1 MGCASS
7 QPVIEDLTMRDAKR
21 DAVSSRG
28 SSPPEQKPTHCSGDS
43 ITAGAASGH
52 SKDVL
57 RGIYASVASGAS
69 RSAGHLSASSGAS
82 DSTAHLSA
90 SNSEDFGT
98 DDANSCDDGPQQAAL
113 DGQSAQQQHPPKQ
126 PQPQRTSPP
135 GIHDSA
141 GSAEVRAHRRSRALA
156 RAEAAA
162 AAACAGKASHDAAFP
177 GPSPTKQSAATA
189 DAMRARHMSFQED
202 SRSSD
207 AASSSQDASQDAAS
221 SSQDDQVVELGACT
235 GHAMSWLSAAFSRRL
250 SRTDERGSA
259 GTGSRVVT
267 CLTT

>member
-7 QPVIEDLTMRDAKR
+7 QPVIEDLTLRDAKC

-28 SSPPEQKPTHCSGDS
+28 SSPPEQKPTHFSSDS

-57 RGIYASVASGAS
+57 RSIYASVASGAS
-69 RSAGHLSASSGAS
+69 RSAGNLSASSGAS
-82 DSTAHLSA
+82 DSTANLSA
-90 SNSEDFGT
+90 SNSEDFGA
-98 DDANSCDDGPQQAAL
+98 DSANSCDDGRQQGAPDGQQPQQ
-113 DGQSAQQQHPPKQ
+113 QQPKQ
-126 PQPQRTSPP
+126 PQPVRLSQP

-156 RAEAAA
+156 QAEAAA
-162 AAACAGKASHDAAFP
+162 AAACAGKASHDAASP

-189 DAMRARHMSFQED
+189 DAMRARHTSFQED

-235 GHAMSWLSAAFSRRL
+235 GHAMSRLSAAFSRRL